1 MKAERGISAEGDSF
15 LEHLNRGSDLLAAG
29 ELSQA
34 REALE
39 EAVSLRPEDPKALSL
54 LGLCCFKLEEL
65 DEAASIY
72 TSLAHDNPL
81 DVTLHV
87 NLGLVE
93 LKRGRPAAA
102 IRALEV
108 AVNLAPDHRRAH
120 NYLGLAFYEHGEI
133 ARAREAFLQA
143 GAEAMVEKMDLA
155 LREQAAEAS
164 EASAPAPAPAAEGG
178 EGALEA
184 VPELQAFCDGLR
196 LYWPRG
202 APFAVE
208 PAGAALDFAA
218 GIYTRLDGLVVARGN
233 TSWEPVRKRFRGE
246 LTGKSFGSGAEQ
258 VFHGTGGGQ
267 LIVTA
272 QLTPDAPPRLF
283 TPVRL
288 TEDFY
293 VVESRLFAFEEP
305 LDFEN
310 GRVAGPRSGIDLNLV
325 RLRGEG
331 HVLLVTP
338 RSIRTEAIY
347 GNESIRLPKEG
358 LVGWAGPITPRLL
371 EGPGSAWVDLTGE
384 GSVLLLA

>member
-1 MKAERGISAEGDSF
+1 MRADRGFVGDGEQF
-15 LEHLNRGSDLLAAG
+15 LELLNRGSDLFAAG
-29 ELSQA
+29 ELAQA

-39 EAVSLRPEDPKALSL
+39 AAVALRPKDPKANSL
-54 LGLCCFKLEEL
+54 LGLCYFKLDEL
-65 DEAASIY
+65 DKAAEIY
-72 TSLAHDNPL
+72 TALVHDNPL

-120 NYLGLAFYEHGEI
+120 NYLGLAYYENGEI
-133 ARAREAFLQA
+133 ERAREAFLKA
-143 GAEAMVEKMDLA
+143 GAHAMVEKMEAA
-155 LREQAAEAS
+155 LRERSEGKEWENGAAD
-164 EASAPAPAPAAEGG
+164 PDG
-178 EGALEA
+178 EA
-184 VPELQAFCDGLR
+184 VPSLSELCESLR

-208 PAGAALDFAA
+208 AAGVALDFAS
-218 GIYTRLDGLVVARGN
+218 GIYTRLDGLIVARGN
-233 TSWEPVRKRFRGE
+233 ATFEPVRKRYRGE
-246 LTGKSFGSGAEQ
+246 LTASSFGTGPRQ
-258 VFHGTGGGQ
+258 VFHARGGGQ
-267 LIVTA
+267 LIIAA
-272 QLTPDAPPRLF
+272 QLAPSEPPRLF

-288 TEDFY
+288 VEDFY
-293 VVESRLFAFEEP
+293 VVESCLFAFEER

-310 GRVAGPRSGIDLNLV
+310 GRVAGPRSGLDLHLV

-331 HVLLVTP
+331 HALLVTP

-347 GNESIRLPKEG
+347 GNETVRLPMEG
-358 LVGWAGPITPRLL
+358 LVGWTGPITPRLL
-371 EGPGSAWVDLTGE
+371 EGPAGAWVELTGE